1 MGFRYYIVTVI
12 SVLYTCAPTHMLFL
26 KSILPKGD
34 KGTPDVTHECGAISR
49 HRSPQFNT
57 RLRLQRVT
65 AVNFRSRPIYRMH
78 VTLRERVLNS
88 RTAQFPN
95 FPTWINA
102 TICEPFSNLSYLF
115 CMFYLSCKR
124 NFSNANVYPRFI
136 SILKYRVHC
145 EGYKRIICE

>member
-1 MGFRYYIVTVI
+1 
-12 SVLYTCAPTHMLFL
+12 MLFL
-26 KSILPKGD
+26 KSIPPKGD

-102 TICEPFSNLSYLF
+102 TICIFFQIFQTFLF
-115 CMFYLSCKR
+115 LYMFYLFCKR
-124 NFSNANVYPRFI
+124 NFSNKSNVSSIYLDIEI
-136 SILKYRVHC
+136 SRTLRKT
-145 EGYKRIICE
+145 